1 MGKKIDPRFTQS
13 DGVNVFTGNEL
24 LVKGALE
31 AGVSLYSSYPGS
43 PVAETLDVIR
53 ANAAL
58 FLEHGIEAAVAN
70 NEALAAARIN
80 GSQALPLR
88 AAAIMK
94 CVGFNVALD
103 VFETSNLAG
112 ANPGGGAVVIVGDD
126 PTCSSTQAPA
136 DTRYKSRS
144 IFMPVVMPS
153 SWQEI
158 KDWVDK
164 SFQLSAASE
173 LYVTYLVTTAQAD
186 GGGTVSLRPNRYPAI
201 SSRARVNLNTSALNL
216 GRRVMIPPASSRGEE
231 HMLGYR
237 LPRVLETTRR
247 LGLDAMIGLE
257 SGARYPLGIVAA
269 GPSYLFVEDML
280 AELGLAGK
288 VPVFKPGVVWPLDCE
303 EALKLAGAVDNIL
316 VVEEKGPFV
325 EDQLKVALQD
335 ALACGTISSES
346 LPLVIGKKFVD
357 GSECMPASRGLSP
370 SLMILR
376 LGAWLGDLFP
386 EQTRIIAAEVKLI
399 NEVAGYQAT
408 SPTRTATFCAGCPHR
423 DTGNVLM
430 DVISDISRPE
440 YMQARHGGAERQDL
454 VVHGDIGCYSMFNTI
469 WGSRLMQDMSAMGQG
484 LGAAAGLAPFVVNKR
499 AVMIGDST
507 FFHTG
512 LAGISDLARHGKD
525 VLVFV
530 LDNDTTAMTG
540 QHPTPGNE
548 VDLLGR
554 PASAQALEHVIRGIV
569 GPDVPVV
576 VVDPENEYS
585 YRKTAEDLLMRD
597 GLKVIIARKPC
608 AIKQGR
614 LDKLKL
620 KQVIRNRGFLPAE
633 QKINI
638 TEEVCEDCLE
648 CTRKTGCLGL
658 ERKETRLGRKVRI
671 DPNSCVSDG
680 ACYRVEACPSF
691 EEVIIRRRQAPPCK
705 IEQIV
710 LGKLPEPRVPELGS
724 RWRSYI
730 CGFGGQ
736 GTNTVTA
743 VLARA
748 GMNSG
753 YGVTLHNRKGMAIRN
768 GSVKSMVVFSAEGEV
783 TSPLIPEGKTDLV
796 IGLDIL
802 EVARALDGSHHVS
815 IGSPGYTSA
824 IVSSAKNQTLET
836 IQGTSDFEP
845 DELRAEIARFIKPD
859 GLVYEDVEQVAER
872 FCGHSR
878 YLNVLML
885 GMAWQRGW
893 VPLGRASLM
902 DALAT
907 TVPGGELETN
917 RLAFELGRQLVTNR
931 SLLIAPEPELEL
943 DGKLADITRWIE
955 SDPGGG
961 KLAHVF
967 CQLFEKARA
976 ELRLETVEMIGLA
989 HRLEDILQWDGPDYG
1004 KKYLDLVLG
1013 AHASDSGDKSYRAT
1027 IALIEN
1033 LHRVMAV
1040 KDEVHVSHLLT
1051 SSRKLERDRVLYDID
1066 PTRGDRIS
1074 YRHFTTPQFS
1084 LLGKEIRIKFTTRQW
1099 ILRVMR
1105 RMKFLRGVL
1114 PGWHARE
1121 REFCKWYIKSVV
1133 EPFIVRSGEK
1143 PSYNAW
1149 VEALSA
1155 PESARGYREVR
1166 YPGMEAAMQGVSL
1179 LLKQGLDDRIGK
1191 TFMRDATGGRRL
1203 PFQWK
1208 NPGKPGWRLGNRDK
1222 SKVGLE

>member
-1 MGKKIDPRFTQS
+1 MQKKVDPRFTQS
-13 DGVNVFTGNEL
+13 DGVNVYTGNEL

-53 ANAAL
+53 ANAGL
-58 FLEHGIEAAVAN
+58 FLEHGIEAAIAN

-94 CVGFNVALD
+94 CVGYNVALD
-103 VFETSNLAG
+103 VLETSNMAG

-144 IFMPVVMPS
+144 IFMPVVMPAT
-153 SWQEI
+153 WQEI

-164 SFQLSAASE
+164 SFELSAASE
-173 LYVTYLVTTAQAD
+173 LYITYLVTTAQAD
-186 GGGTVSLRPNRYPAI
+186 GGGTVTLRPNRYPEI
-201 SSRARVNLNTSALNL
+201 SSRRKINLDTSQLDL
-216 GRRVMIPPASSRGEE
+216 QRRVMIPPASSRSEE
-231 HMLGYR
+231 HMLKHR
-237 LPRVLETTRR
+237 LPKITETARK
-247 LGLDAMIGLE
+247 LGLDRMIALE
-257 SGARYPLGIVAA
+257 EDKRRPVGFIAA
-269 GPSYLFVEDML
+269 GPGYLYVEDML
-280 AELGLAGK
+280 AELDLSGK
-288 VPVFKPGVVWPLDCE
+288 APVFKPGVVWPLDSAE
-303 EALKLAGAVDNIL
+303 VLRFARAVDNIV
-316 VVEEKGPFV
+316 VVEEKGPFI
-325 EDQLKVALQD
+325 EDQVKVILQD
-335 ALACGTISSES
+335 ALASGSLDPGS
-346 LPLVIGKKFVD
+346 LPVVIGKKFSD
-357 GSECMPASRGLSP
+357 GTECLPAGRGLSP
-370 SLMILR
+370 SLMITR
-376 LGAWLGDLFP
+376 LGGWLAELFD
-386 EQTRIIAAEVKLI
+386 EQAAKINSEVRLTR
-399 NEVAGYQAT
+399 EVAEYKVT
-408 SPTRTATFCAGCPHR
+408 SPARSATFCAGCPHR

-430 DVISDISRPE
+430 DVISDISRE
-440 YMQARHGGAERQDL
+440 DYMRASHGGPRQDL
-454 VVHGDIGCYSMFNTI
+454 VVHGDIGCYSMFNAI
-469 WGSRLMQDMSAMGQG
+469 WDSRLMHDMSAMGQG

-512 LAGISDLARHGKD
+512 LAGISDLARHRKD

-554 PASAQALEHVIRGIV
+554 PATAQKLERVIRGIV

-576 VVDPENEYS
+576 VVDPEDEYA
-585 YRKTAEDLLMRD
+585 YRKTVEDLLMRD

-614 LDKLKL
+614 IDKQKL
-620 KQVIRNRGFLPAE
+620 LQVIRNRGFLPTE
-633 QKINI
+633 QRINI

-658 ERKETRLGRKVRI
+658 ERTETRLGRKVQI
-671 DPNSCVSDG
+671 DPNSCVTDG

-691 EEVIIRRRQAPPCK
+691 EEVIIRRRQPPPHRVET
-705 IEQIV
+705 IE
-710 LGKLPEPRVPELGS
+710 LGELPEPSAPKLDY

-748 GMNSG
+748 GMNQR

-768 GSVKSMVVFSAEGEV
+768 GSVKSVVVFSSPDEV

-824 IVSSAKNQTLET
+824 VVSSAKNQTLET
-836 IQGTSDFEP
+836 IQGVGDFEP
-845 DELRAEIARFIKPD
+845 DALRGEIARYLRPD

-885 GMAWQRGW
+885 GLAWQKGW
-893 VPLGRASLM
+893 VPLSRANLM
-902 DALAT
+902 NALEA
-907 TVPGGELETN
+907 TVPNGEEDTN
-917 RLAFELGRQLVTNR
+917 RLAFELGRQLAVDR
-931 SLLIAPEPELEL
+931 SVLIKPEPEPSL
-943 DGKLADITRWIE
+943 DEELADIARWME
-955 SDPGGG
+955 QDPGGK
-961 KLAHVF
+961 KLAREF
-967 CQLFEKARA
+967 CNLFEKARGA
-976 ELRLETVEMIGLA
+976 LDLEEAEMIGLA
-989 HRLEDILQWDGPDYG
+989 YRLEDVLAWGGPDYG
-1004 KKYLDLVLG
+1004 AKYLDLVIR
-1013 AHASDSGDKSYRAT
+1013 AHAAENAEEGFRAT
-1027 IALIEN
+1027 VALIHN

-1051 SSRKLERDRVLYDID
+1051 CSRKLERDRARYDID
-1066 PTRGDRIS
+1066 PGRGDRIS
-1074 YRHFTTPQFS
+1074 YRHFTTPQFN
-1084 LLGKEIRIKFTTRQW
+1084 LFGREFRIKLTTRQW
-1099 ILRVMR
+1099 MLRIVR
-1105 RMKFLRGVL
+1105 HLKFLRRAM
-1114 PGWHARE
+1114 PGWHE
-1121 REFCKWYIKSVV
+1121 LELEFTGWYIDNVAV
-1133 EPFIVRSGEK
+1133 PFIGRSGDK
-1143 PSYNAW
+1143 PGYKAW
-1149 VEALSA
+1149 VEAINA
-1155 PESARGYREVR
+1155 PETAKGYREVR
-1166 YPGMEAAMQGVSL
+1166 YPGMEAAKQGVAL
-1179 LLKQGLDDRIGK
+1179 LLKQAPDGDPAKI
-1191 TFMRDATGGRRL
+1191 FSRDGAGDRRL
-1203 PFQWK
+1203 PFEWK
-1208 NPGKPGWRLGNRDK
+1208 NPGKPGRRIGSHDK
-1222 SKVGLE
+1222 SRVGLKE